1 LPFSGLHIQLQS
13 RLQEESS
20 KTAKLEEDY
29 KLAKEVFDLL
39 DDPDKNIANLKAQ
52 IDTFNQRYNSYA
64 VLAAT

>member
-1 LPFSGLHIQLQS
+1 M
-13 RLQEESS
+13 QEESS

-64 VLAAT
+64 ALAAT